1 MPVRDETGLRPGT
14 GVTRPGL
21 LCVGFIAVLL
31 SGCYEYLPPATP
43 DLAGHEVQLSIT
55 DSGSAV
61 LAPQVGYGIEA
72 VDGKLVSDTDMRY
85 QVAVTS
91 IRRRD
96 GQESDWNGESVNIPH
111 SIVSTITER
120 RFSRARST
128 LFAAATTMAMVVARR
143 AFGGT
148 GGATTPG
155 GNPAGGTGP
164 R

>member
-1 MPVRDETGLRPGT
+1 MS
-14 GVTRPGL
+14 
-21 LCVGFIAVLL
+21 A
-31 SGCYEYLPPATP
+31 CYEYLPVPATP
-43 DLAGHEVQLSIT
+43 ELAGHEVQLSIT

-72 VDGKLVSDTDMRY
+72 VDGKLVADTDMRY

-111 SIVSTITER
+111 SIVSTIMER

-155 GNPAGGTGP
+155 GNPSGGTGP